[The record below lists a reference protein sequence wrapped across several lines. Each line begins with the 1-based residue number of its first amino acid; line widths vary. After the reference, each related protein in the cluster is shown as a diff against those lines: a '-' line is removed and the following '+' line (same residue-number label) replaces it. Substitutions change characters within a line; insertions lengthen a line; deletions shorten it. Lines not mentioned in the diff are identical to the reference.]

1 MKVILN
7 ILFVLLTSF
16 SFSQKNIDSTTLYIP
31 FKVGKSIL
39 IDLNELN
46 RLKKQEELYLN
57 EIGELEKKVL
67 KNEKIIMKFE
77 ELDKKNTQII
87 SLSESKY
94 KLLDEENK
102 NLRIDIKKIKTKN
115 IIVEILS
122 GSAIV
127 GLTYVLVFK

>member
-39 IDLNELN
+39 IDLNELD

-102 NLRIDIKKIKTKN
+102 NLRIDIKRIKTKN

-122 GSAIV
+122 GSVIV